1 MKKYLFIALS
11 FLATAAIGQPLK
23 LNLSKGT
30 KYEVTSTTKV
40 TSSAS
45 VMGQTMESI
54 IDNETTENFEV
65 KSVSENNNELDALI
79 KRIKFSM
86 SAMGQETSYN
96 SETSDGK
103 GEIAKEMDG
112 RINKPYQV
120 LYDDK
125 GNILNIDAV
134 KNAQPN
140 AVAQG
145 MAPSSGKVSLIDDDF
160 IGIEF
165 KDGASWND
173 TTANNDDKMKSLT
186 TGTYKV
192 LTIQNGLAS
201 VLFEGTQTQNGI
213 VEQMGMEMNVTGTHT
228 IKKEIMVDVRTG
240 IVMQSKTISTGQN
253 NIEVAGMSIPAE
265 INATITKK
273 VKLVSAQ

>member
-103 GEIAKEMDG
+103 DEIAKEMDG

-125 GNILNIDAV
+125 GNILNIDVV

-240 IVMQSKTISTGQN
+240 IVMQSKTTSTGQN